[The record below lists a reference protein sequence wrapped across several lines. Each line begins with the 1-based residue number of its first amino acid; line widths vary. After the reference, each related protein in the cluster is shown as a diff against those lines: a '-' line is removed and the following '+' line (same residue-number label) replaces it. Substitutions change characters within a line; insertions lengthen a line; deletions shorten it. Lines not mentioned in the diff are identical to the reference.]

1 MADLHRSTF
10 SGVPPRFSARK
21 VSSLLPTAASYEQDF
36 WDAARHANVHRVE
49 QLLTAGQSPNQQD
62 REGVSALS
70 WATHAQADGVIELLL
85 RRRAD
90 PNLADGYTQ
99 RTPLHYAAKVNS
111 ADCVRI
117 LLNGGADASL
127 KTKGG
132 CTAADWA
139 RQCSAADALALLD

>member
-1 MADLHRSTF
+1 LTTDET
-10 SGVPPRFSARK
+10 
-21 VSSLLPTAASYEQDF
+21 ENI

-49 QLLTAGQSPNQQD
+49 QLLSAGTSANTQD
-62 REGVSALS
+62 REGVSPLS
-70 WATHAQADGVIELLL
+70 WAAHAQADGVVELLL

-111 ADCVRI
+111 TDCVTA
-117 LLNGGADASL
+117 LLGAGADTSA

-132 CTAADWA
+132 CTPGDWA
-139 RQCSAADALALLD
+139 KQCSANDVIALLG